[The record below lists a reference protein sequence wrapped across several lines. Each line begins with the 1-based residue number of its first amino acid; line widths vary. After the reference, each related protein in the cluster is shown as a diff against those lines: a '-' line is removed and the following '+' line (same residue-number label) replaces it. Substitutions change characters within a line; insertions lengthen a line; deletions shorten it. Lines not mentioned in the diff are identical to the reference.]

1 MPTLE
6 RRSIGSAGLR
16 SSVLGYG
23 AMGLSGVYGAA
34 DDHESVALLH
44 EAIELGITMFD
55 TADAYGDG
63 HNETLLGRAFHDR
76 RHRVTIAT
84 KTGAGTAT
92 GLGRPERLRSAIDA
106 SLRRLQ
112 TDHVDLYYLHRVDPT
127 TPIEETIGAMGE
139 LVHAGKVRYLGV
151 SEVSADTLRRAHA
164 TAPITA
170 VQQEYSL
177 FVRDPEQDL
186 LPAMRELGIGLVAY
200 SPLGRGILSGAM
212 TNVAEIENLEQRRH
226 RYPRFEEE
234 AFAENVRLV
243 EQMSQIADELDLTPS
258 TLALAW
264 VLAKGDDIVPI
275 FGTRKLHNLR
285 NNLAAAEVSLDGRT
299 VQRLDQLFPPGAMS
313 GARYNDALQKRIN
326 R

>member
-1 MPTLE
+1 MTLE

-34 DDHESVALLH
+34 DDHESVSLLH
-44 EAIELGITMFD
+44 QAVDLGITMFD
-55 TADAYGDG
+55 TADSYGVG
-63 HNETLLGRAFHDR
+63 HNESLLGRAFHDR
-76 RHRVTIAT
+76 RYKVTIAT
-84 KTGAGTAT
+84 KTGALRAT
-92 GLGRPERLRSAIDA
+92 GLGRPEHIRTAIDE

-139 LVHAGKVRYLGV
+139 LVQAGKVKYLGV

-164 TAPITA
+164 TAPISA

-177 FVRDPEQDL
+177 FVRDSEQDL
-186 LPAMRELGIGLVAY
+186 LPVMRELGIGLVAY

-212 TNVAEIENLEQRRH
+212 SNISEVENLEDRQR
-226 RYPRFEEE
+226 RYPRFEQE
-234 AFAENVRLV
+234 AFDQNVRLV
-243 EQMSQIADELDLTPS
+243 EQMSQIAVGLGLTPS

-264 VLAKGDDIVPI
+264 VLAKGDDVVPI
-275 FGTRKLHNLR
+275 FGTRKIHNLQA
-285 NNLAAAEVSLDGRT
+285 NLAAAEVSLDAET
-299 VQRLDQLFPPGAMS
+299 VDRLDHLFPLGALH
-313 GARYNDALQKRIN
+313 GARYNEALQKRIK